1 MKKFFAAAAG
11 VCLAVCLVSAAGCS
25 EDLSPEGKDWRFAF
39 VQGQAG
45 QVLFCSEEYAAV
57 YPDAERAEGICSAED
72 GGIAIAVADKEYS
85 GTYRKADGDG
95 KSALYVALF
104 GEEEWNMVCGVTE
117 RTDGEEYTLILSS
130 KGYAVT
136 FYADVD

>member
-1 MKKFFAAAAG
+1 MPCACIGGG
-11 VCLAVCLVSAAGCS
+11 VFGRSVARRKGLAVCVCAGS
-25 EDLSPEGKDWRFAF
+25 G
-39 VQGQAG
+39 GAG
-45 QVLFCSEEYAAV
+45 LFCSEEYAAV

-72 GGIAIAVADKEYS
+72 GGIAVAVADKEYS

>member
-1 MKKFFAAAAG
+1 M
-11 VCLAVCLVSAAGCS
+11 
-25 EDLSPEGKDWRFAF
+25 
-39 VQGQAG
+39 
-45 QVLFCSEEYAAV
+45 LFCSEEYAAV